1 MNSAFMGRLRGYGD
15 HSLLFSWISFFKSRV
30 VLKDVHVLWVWGEVV
45 LSLNVF
51 WPLPSE
57 FSGSTPNIVSIIA
70 GVPVHGVLISNIVT
84 LVSKSN

>member
-1 MNSAFMGRLRGYGD
+1 MGTTASFFLGF
-15 HSLLFSWISFFKSRV
+15 LFFKSRV

-51 WPLPSE
+51 WPLLSE

-70 GVPVHGVLISNIVT
+70 GVPVHGVRISNIVT

>member
-1 MNSAFMGRLRGYGD
+1 MGTTASFFLGF
-15 HSLLFSWISFFKSRV
+15 LFFKSRV

-51 WPLPSE
+51 WPLLSE